1 MKKVR
6 WLTLLAL
13 VVAISAMV
21 LVGCA
26 KGGDKVSSVLLKDN
40 DPNTAIEIVLG
51 EFDCSAYTLVVDYES
66 GSTEEIALT
75 EDMIR
80 EADIFKLYQVGDHE
94 ITINYEGKEYAFKL
108 SVKRAS
114 FGELSFPKNNVFTY
128 DGKPHSVEVD
138 GNIPAN
144 AVVTYPGGNSF
155 VNAGTYDVTAVV
167 SCDGYLTERLS
178 TTVKIERAKYDMSG
192 VSFEGKEIV
201 YDGNA
206 HSLSISGTLPEGVS
220 SPIYTIN
227 GKSASGV
234 TDVGE
239 YKVKATFV
247 SNNQNYEPIPE
258 MEATLT
264 ITPAEY
270 ILNGVDI
277 VFENENGEAIPEASK
292 VYDGK
297 SVTLDLNDYSKL
309 SQKISV
315 SFTVLDKNGNVI
327 SSSNKNTGIVNAG
340 IYTVIAEFTIANSKN
355 YKPIEPIVR
364 TFEVKKASYD
374 TSKIYLDSNVVA
386 YDGSAHRLTLELTD
400 DFDIL
405 NAEVIYEY
413 YLDGDLVVSGSG
425 ASVSEAGKYTVKA
438 VITVNNEN
446 YEPIEAFEATLQI
459 EGDSVSQIEPKPES
473 EPIL

>member
-40 DPNTAIEIVLG
+40 DLNTAIEVVLG

-80 EADIFKLYQVGDHE
+80 EADIFKFYQIGDHE
-94 ITINYEGKEYAFKL
+94 ITIDYEGKEYAFKL

-144 AVVTYPGGNSF
+144 AVVTYLGGNSF
-155 VNAGTYDVTAVV
+155 VNAGTYDVTVVV
-167 SCDGYLTERLS
+167 SCDGYVTEKLS

-201 YDGNA
+201 YDENA

-227 GKSASGV
+227 GKSASDV

-247 SNNQNYEPIPE
+247 SNDQNYEPIPE
-258 MEATLT
+258 MEATLK

-270 ILNGVDI
+270 IVNGKD
-277 VFENENGEAIPEASK
+277 IPEASK
-292 VYDGK
+292 IYDGK
-297 SVTLDLNDYSKL
+297 SVTLDLNDYTKL
-309 SQKISV
+309 SKKISV
-315 SFTVLDKNGNVI
+315 SFTVLDKDGNVI

-340 IYTVIAEFTIANSKN
+340 VYTVMAEFTIANAKN

-386 YDGSAHRLTLELTD
+386 YDGRAHRLTLELTD

-413 YLDGDLVVSGSG
+413 YLDGELVVSGSE

-459 EGDSVSQIEPKPES
+459 EGDSLSKIEPEPES
-473 EPIL
+473 NPIL